1 MIYQTAV
8 ITQQGGRLY
17 NEDSLGHLGLD
28 DGFGCWVVA
37 DGLGGHGGGDVAS
50 QLAVET
56 ILAGFKDNPLVT
68 SDRLNGLFEQAQS
81 AIIAQQKVNLTLN
94 EMQTTGVV
102 LLVAGNEALWGHVGD
117 SRLYYFSAGQLQKQ
131 TCDHSVPQLL
141 VKAGEI
147 EIADI
152 RFHEDRNRLLRSIGG
167 VEDVRPFIEK
177 QTIETHSG
185 DAFLLCT
192 DGFWE
197 YVFEDEMVTDL
208 NQSDNADRWLDLMV
222 QRLQTRA
229 PEHNDN
235 YSAITIRVS

>member
-1 MIYQTAV
+1 MTYQTAV

-17 NEDSLGHLGLD
+17 NEDSLGHFVLD
-28 DGFGCWVVA
+28 EGFGCWVVA

-50 QLAVET
+50 KLAVEKM
-56 ILAGFKDNPLVT
+56 LAGFKDRPQIT
-68 SDRLNGLFEQAQS
+68 SDLLNELFEEAQI
-81 AIIAQQKVNLTLN
+81 AIIAQQKVTLTLN

-117 SRLYYFSAGQLQKQ
+117 SRLYYFSGGKLQKQ
-131 TCDHSVPQLL
+131 TSDHSVPQLL

-147 EIADI
+147 GLSDI

-167 VEDVRPFIEK
+167 SESVKPFIEK
-177 QTIETHSG
+177 QAIEIQSG

-197 YVFEDEMVTDL
+197 YVFEDEMVSDL
-208 NQSDNADRWLDLMV
+208 IDSDTAEQWLKLLV
-222 QRLQTRA
+222 QRLQSRA
-229 PEHNDN
+229 PENNDN
-235 YSAITIRVS
+235 YSAITIKVS